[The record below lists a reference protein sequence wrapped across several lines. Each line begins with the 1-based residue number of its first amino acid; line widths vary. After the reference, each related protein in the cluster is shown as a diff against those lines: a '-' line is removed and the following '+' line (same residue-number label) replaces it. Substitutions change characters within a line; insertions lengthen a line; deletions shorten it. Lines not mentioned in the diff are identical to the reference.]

1 MAKKVKEG
9 RKLKSLP
16 PYNKI
21 SPYIMVLRNDA
32 QNFIRDSINVDKA
45 EEYIRKKRAE
55 GLKGFGMLHLL
66 VASYVRTVSQRPG
79 INRFIR
85 GQRVHARNC
94 IEVMLTIK
102 KETGSRK
109 WTLLAVLLPTA
120 FGAALCA
127 LLRLIL

>member
-79 INRFIR
+79 INRFTAASGFMR
-85 GQRVHARNC
+85 A
-94 IEVMLTIK
+94 TA
-102 KETGSRK
+102 SR
-109 WTLLAVLLPTA
+109 
-120 FGAALCA
+120 
-127 LLRLIL
+127 

>member
-45 EEYIRKKRAE
+45 EVYRPAEADKKD
-55 GLKGFGMLHLL
+55 G
-66 VASYVRTVSQRPG
+66 G
-79 INRFIR
+79 I
-85 GQRVHARNC
+85 H
-94 IEVMLTIK
+94 
-102 KETGSRK
+102 
-109 WTLLAVLLPTA
+109 P
-120 FGAALCA
+120 
-127 LLRLIL
+127 

>member
-45 EEYIRKKRAE
+45 
-55 GLKGFGMLHLL
+55 
-66 VASYVRTVSQRPG
+66 
-79 INRFIR
+79 
-85 GQRVHARNC
+85 
-94 IEVMLTIK
+94 
-102 KETGSRK
+102 
-109 WTLLAVLLPTA
+109 
-120 FGAALCA
+120 
-127 LLRLIL
+127 